1 MSRNY
6 SKYRMKNNLKETI
19 VTIAL
24 IALAILLL
32 NPFHFWMPDMIVIC
46 MLAITLGLF
55 GIFASFIL
63 RETVVDERDGQHRTL
78 AGRNAFLAGSGVL
91 TLGIV
96 VQGYTHAVDPW
107 LVVTLIAMVVV
118 KISSRIWSDK
128 NL

>member
-1 MSRNY
+1 
-6 SKYRMKNNLKETI
+6 MKNNPKGIISETI

-24 IALAILLL
+24 IVIAILLL
-32 NPFHFWMPDMIVIC
+32 NPFHFWMPDMMVMC
-46 MLAITLGLF
+46 MLAITLALF

-63 RETVVDERDGQHRTL
+63 REKSVDERDDQHRTL

-96 VQGYTHAVDPW
+96 IQGYTHKVDPW
-107 LVVTLIAMVVV
+107 LVIALIVTVVV
-118 KISSRIWSDK
+118 KIGTRMWSDK

>member
-1 MSRNY
+1 
-6 SKYRMKNNLKETI
+6 MKNNFKEAVVTVSLI
-19 VTIAL
+19 VI
-24 IALAILLL
+24 AILLL
-32 NPFHFWMPDMIVIC
+32 NPFHFWMPDMVVVC

-63 RETVVDERDGQHRTL
+63 RETMIDEREAQHRTL

-96 VQGYTHAVDPW
+96 FQGYVHTVDPW
-107 LVVTLIAMVVV
+107 LVVALVVMIVV
-118 KISSRIWSDK
+118 KIGTRIWSDK

>member
-1 MSRNY
+1 
-6 SKYRMKNNLKETI
+6 MKNNLKEAI

-24 IALAILLL
+24 IAIAILLL
-32 NPFHFWMPDMIVIC
+32 NPFHFWMPDMMVMC
-46 MLAITLGLF
+46 MLAIALGLF

-63 RETVVDERDGQHRTL
+63 RENAVDERDGVHRTL

-96 VQGYTHAVDPW
+96 VQGYGHAVDPW
-107 LVVTLIAMVVV
+107 LVTTLIVMVVV
-118 KISSRIWSDK
+118 KMATRVWSDK